1 MQRLSIA
8 ILAKAILAMF
18 VSAMPAAAFEVDVF
32 KSGMSKEQVREA
44 LKPYTFDRVQDFSAK
59 TLIAYDQPEKGSN
72 RQFVFDFC
80 NDKLSG
86 LQQDM
91 APSLRNVTI
100 VLNSYITKYGQPFK
114 VSAQSSVTSIG
125 DKNELAFYWR
135 KGLDVVAVKYNET
148 LPVEQLLLQFDT
160 PNNCWQTPR

>member
-1 MQRLSIA
+1 MRYLSFL
-8 ILAKAILAMF
+8 ILVALAL
-18 VSAMPAAAFEVDVF
+18 PATAFEVDSF

-44 LKPYTFDRVQDFSAK
+44 LKSYAFDRVQEFSAQ

-80 NDKLSG
+80 NDKLAG

-100 VLNSYITKYGQPFK
+100 VINSYIAKHGQPFK
-114 VSAQSSVTSIG
+114 VNAQSSVTSIG
-125 DKNELAFYWR
+125 DKNALAFYWR
-135 KGLDVVAVKYNET
+135 KGLDILGVKYSET
-148 LPVEQLLLQFDT
+148 LPVEQLLLQYDT
-160 PNNCWQTPR
+160 ANNCWATPR

>member
-1 MQRLSIA
+1 MQHLPIIFILTLSA
-8 ILAKAILAMF
+8 SM
-18 VSAMPAAAFEVDVF
+18 SASAFEVDIF

-44 LKPYTFDRVQDFSAK
+44 LKSYTFDRVQDFSAQ

-80 NDKLSG
+80 NGKLSG
-86 LQQDM
+86 LQQEM
-91 APSLRNVTI
+91 APSLRSATI
-100 VLNSYITKYGQPFK
+100 VLNSYITKYGQPFM

-125 DKNELAFYWR
+125 DKNELAYYWR
-135 KGLDVVAVKYNET
+135 RGLDVLGVRYSET
-148 LPVEQLLLQFDT
+148 SPIEQLLLQYDT

>member
-1 MQRLSIA
+1 MQRLSIGFL
-8 ILAKAILAMF
+8 LAFFA
-18 VSAMPAAAFEVDVF
+18 AMPARAFEVDAF
-32 KSGMSKEQVREA
+32 KNGMSKDEVREA
-44 LKPYTFDRVQDFSAK
+44 LKTYTFDRIQEFSAQ

-80 NDKLSG
+80 NGKLTG
-86 LQQDM
+86 LQQQM

-100 VLNSYITKYGQPFK
+100 VLNSYITKYGQPYR

-125 DKNELAFYWR
+125 DKNELAYYWR
-135 KGLDVVAVKYNET
+135 KGLDILGVKYSET

-160 PNNCWQTPR
+160 QNNCWQTPR

>member
-1 MQRLSIA
+1 MRHLPLIP
-8 ILAKAILAMF
+8 LLLLF
-18 VSAMPAAAFEVDVF
+18 LGGAADGFEVDVF
-32 KSGMSKEQVREA
+32 KSGMTRQEVKDA
-44 LKPYTFDRVQDFSAK
+44 LKSYNFDRVQDFSTQ

-86 LQQDM
+86 LQQEM

-100 VLNSYITKYGQPFK
+100 TLNSYMNKYGQPFK
-114 VSAQSSVTSIG
+114 VKAQSSVTNLG
-125 DKNELAFYWR
+125 DKNELGFYWR
-135 KGLDVVAVKYNET
+135 KGTDFLGVRYSESA
-148 LPVEQLLLQFDT
+148 PVEQLLLQFEV

>member
-1 MQRLSIA
+1 MRYLSFL
-8 ILAKAILAMF
+8 ILAALTLAQP
-18 VSAMPAAAFEVDVF
+18 VGAFEVDSF
-32 KSGMSKEQVREA
+32 KSGMSKEQVRDA
-44 LKPYTFDRVQDFSAK
+44 LKTYAFDRVQEFSAQ

-100 VLNSYITKYGQPFK
+100 VLNSYIAKHGQPFK
-114 VSAQSSVTSIG
+114 INAQSSVTSIG

-135 KGLDVVAVKYNET
+135 KGLDILGVKYSET
-148 LPVEQLLLQFDT
+148 SPVEQLLLQYDT
-160 PNNCWQTPR
+160 PNNCWPTPR

>member
-1 MQRLSIA
+1 MRYLSFL
-8 ILAKAILAMF
+8 ILAALTLAQ
-18 VSAMPAAAFEVDVF
+18 PAGAFEVDSF
-32 KSGMSKEQVREA
+32 KSGMSKEQVRAA
-44 LKPYTFDRVQDFSAK
+44 LKSYAFDRVQEFSEQ

-80 NDKLSG
+80 NGKLAG

-100 VLNSYITKYGQPFK
+100 VINSYIAKHGQPFK
-114 VSAQSSVTSIG
+114 VNAQSSVTSIG

-135 KGLDVVAVKYNET
+135 KGLDILGVKYSET

-160 PNNCWQTPR
+160 SNNCWSTPR

>member
-1 MQRLSIA
+1 MRSLSF
-8 ILAKAILAMF
+8 LTLVF
-18 VSAMPAAAFEVDVF
+18 LVWTLPVGAFEVDVF

-44 LKPYTFDRVQDFSAK
+44 LKSYAFDRVHEFSAQ

-80 NDKLSG
+80 NDKLAG

-100 VLNSYITKYGQPFK
+100 VLNSYIAKHGQPFK
-114 VSAQSSVTSIG
+114 LNAQSSVTSIG

-135 KGLDVVAVKYNET
+135 KGLDVIGVKYSET
-148 LPVEQLLLQFDT
+148 SPVEQLLVQYDT
-160 PNNCWQTPR
+160 PNNCWPTPR

>member
-1 MQRLSIA
+1 MQRLSIS
-8 ILAKAILAMF
+8 ILALFFLAL
-18 VSAMPAAAFEVDVF
+18 PARAFEVDVF

-44 LKPYTFDRVQDFSAK
+44 LKSYTFDRVQEFSAQ

-72 RQFVFDFC
+72 RQFIFDFC

-86 LQQDM
+86 LQQEM

-100 VLNSYITKYGQPFK
+100 VLNSYVAKHGQPFK
-114 VSAQSSVTSIG
+114 LNAQSSVTSIG

-135 KGLDVVAVKYNET
+135 KGLDILGVKYSET

-160 PNNCWQTPR
+160 PNNCWPTPR

>member
-1 MQRLSIA
+1 MRHLSLL
-8 ILAKAILAMF
+8 ILAALAL
-18 VSAMPAAAFEVDVF
+18 PAGAFEVDAF

-44 LKPYTFDRVQDFSAK
+44 LKPYAFDRVQEFSAQ

-80 NDKLSG
+80 NGKLAG

-100 VLNSYITKYGQPFK
+100 VLNSYIAKHGQPFK
-114 VSAQSSVTSIG
+114 VNAQSSVTSIG

-135 KGLDVVAVKYNET
+135 KGLDILGVKYSET
-148 LPVEQLLLQFDT
+148 SPVEQLLLQFDT
-160 PNNCWQTPR
+160 SNNCWPTPR